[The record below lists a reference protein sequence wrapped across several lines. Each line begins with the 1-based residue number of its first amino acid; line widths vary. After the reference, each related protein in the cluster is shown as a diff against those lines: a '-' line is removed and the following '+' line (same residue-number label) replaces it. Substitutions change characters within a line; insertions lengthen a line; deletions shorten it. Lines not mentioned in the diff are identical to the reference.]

1 MIDNVNSPRHYTS
14 HPSGVECIEIAQHYN
29 FCIGNGI
36 KYLWRQG
43 LKSEVGMDPF
53 DKQIEDC
60 KKAVWYINK
69 HISNL
74 ENERNKNGKKRPEQN
89 EKVAERSGEE
99 QSGTGQEAYR
109 AGKSASC
116 DARSLNPKTVA
127 AINAFT
133 TGTITDD
140 GYNYRTIG
148 E

>member
-1 MIDNVNSPRHYTS
+1 
-14 HPSGVECIEIAQHYN
+14 
-29 FCIGNGI
+29 
-36 KYLWRQG
+36 
-43 LKSEVGMDPF
+43 MDPF